1 MSKRRIGQVHTY
13 RVKKAKAGGR
23 KASLLF
29 MLLPAVVLV
38 FLFNYIPI
46 YGIVIAFKDFS
57 PFQGIFKSPWVG
69 FKYFHAFLTDSTFW
83 TVMKNTLIINFY
95 DVIFGFT
102 APILF
107 ALLLNEMMNRH
118 AKKIIQTISYL
129 PHFLSWVIV
138 AGIFYQ
144 MLSPGQSGIING
156 YLVKFFG
163 IQPVYFMAEE
173 KYFVAITV
181 FAEIWKSVGWSAILY
196 FATLAGIDPT
206 LYEVS
211 HIDGASRPRQILHIT
226 LPALAPVISLM
237 LVLKIST
244 IFTIGF
250 ERLFVLQ
257 NSLVLSVSEVISTY
271 VYRSGLLKSQF
282 SFTTAIGLTQ
292 SGLGFLLLLGCNKVS
307 RRLTG
312 TGLY

>member
-1 MSKRRIGQVHTY
+1 MRTY
-13 RVKKAKAGGR
+13 GIKNTKSGGR
-23 KASLLF
+23 SASLLL
-29 MLLPAVVLV
+29 MLLPAVTLV

-46 YGIVIAFKDFS
+46 YGIIIAFKDFS
-57 PFQGIFKSPWVG
+57 PFQGILKSPWVG
-69 FKYFHAFLTDSTFW
+69 FKYFHDFLTDSTFW
-83 TVMKNTLIINFY
+83 DVMKNTLIINFY
-95 DVIFGFT
+95 DIVFGFT
-102 APILF
+102 APIVF

-118 AKKIIQTISYL
+118 MKKIIQTISYL
-129 PHFLSWVIV
+129 PHFLSWIIV

-144 MLSPGQSGIING
+144 MLSPGQTGIING
-156 YLVKFFG
+156 YLVKLFG
-163 IQPVYFMAEE
+163 IESIYFMAEQ
-173 KYFVAITV
+173 KYFVGITV

-211 HIDGASRPRQILHIT
+211 YIDGASRSRQILHIT
-226 LPALAPVISLM
+226 LPSLMPVISLM

-250 ERLFVLQ
+250 ERLFLLQ
-257 NSLVLSVSEVISTY
+257 NPLVLSVSEVISTY
-271 VYRSGLLKSQF
+271 VYRVGLLKSQF

-292 SGLGFLLLLGCNKVS
+292 SILGFLLLLGSNKLS
-307 RRLTG
+307 KKLMG

>member
-1 MSKRRIGQVHTY
+1 
-13 RVKKAKAGGR
+13 
-23 KASLLF
+23 
-29 MLLPAVVLV
+29 MLLPAVVLI

-57 PFQGIFKSPWVG
+57 PFQGIFKSPWAG

-95 DVIFGFT
+95 DIVFGFT

-144 MLSPGQSGIING
+144 MLSPGQSGIINS

-163 IQPVYFMAEE
+163 IEPVYFLAEE

-181 FAEIWKSVGWSAILY
+181 FAEIWKSMGWSAILY

-206 LYEVS
+206 LYEVA

-244 IFTIGF
+244 VFTIGF

-282 SFTTAIGLTQ
+282 SFTTAIGLAQ
-292 SGLGFLLLLGCNKVS
+292 SALGFLLLLGCNKAS

>member
-1 MSKRRIGQVHTY
+1 MHTY

>member
-1 MSKRRIGQVHTY
+1 
-13 RVKKAKAGGR
+13 
-23 KASLLF
+23 

>member
-1 MSKRRIGQVHTY
+1 MHTY

-23 KASLLF
+23 RASLLF

-57 PFQGIFKSPWVG
+57 PFQGIFKSPWAG

-95 DVIFGFT
+95 DIVFGFT

-144 MLSPGQSGIING
+144 MLSPGQSGIINS

-163 IQPVYFMAEE
+163 IEPVYFLAEE

-181 FAEIWKSVGWSAILY
+181 FAEIWKSMGWSAILY

-206 LYEVS
+206 LYEVA

-244 IFTIGF
+244 VFTIGF

-282 SFTTAIGLTQ
+282 SFTTAIGLAQ
-292 SGLGFLLLLGCNKVS
+292 SALGFLLLLGCNKAS